1 MTIELAIP
9 RFEADGR
16 CSNYIADG
24 SDGFVYSIG
33 RGFAAKVPAGPKNW
47 RAMQHYGYV
56 ANSLIGKANHEFRIG
71 ERLYQEGV
79 SVPKPE
85 GVFLL
90 DVPERNGNRL
100 HRNVPAYVMALVEGV
115 RIDKIKNKRQ
125 QRKARALR
133 DAEVERSKNF
143 CYPSRDALTDC
154 NALFLPEE
162 KRVVLIDF
170 IGWELRA

>member
-1 MTIELAIP
+1 MATKLAIP
-9 RFEADGR
+9 RFEAGGR

-56 ANSLIGKANHEFRIG
+56 ADSLLEKASHEFKIG
-71 ERLYQEGV
+71 ERLYQGSI

-90 DVPERNGNRL
+90 DVPERNGML

-115 RIDKIKNKRQ
+115 RLDKIKNKRQ
-125 QRKARALR
+125 QRKARELR
-133 DAEVERSKNF
+133 DAEVDRAKQV
-143 CYPSRDALTDC
+143 CHPSRDAWTDC
-154 NALFLPEE
+154 NALLLPEG

-170 IGWELRA
+170 IGWELRV